1 MTENDYIAE
10 YVKERRPDVLGADFA
25 LWKFGKILR
34 ELCETLGG
42 AIVEAINNMPLEE
55 IKKITEELE
64 SEEQV

>member
-10 YVKERRPDVLGADFA
+10 YVRERHAWILGTDFA

-34 ELCETLGG
+34 DLCETLGG
-42 AIVEAINNMPLEE
+42 AIVEAIRNMPLEE

-64 SEEQV
+64 SEEQT